1 MKSPYLTKSPSFW
14 LGMLATVIIVV
25 GVRELALVVCTAL
38 GMPTATNIVGL
49 VSLFVVLM
57 GVRLARGGL
66 PNWLS
71 SSASVLLVDSGF
83 AFLPVSAGA
92 GILMFGLGGDLMA
105 VSAVIIISTV
115 IPLWAFAKLAEKWLK
130 DDHKDDRKE
139 NAHANA

>member
-1 MKSPYLTKSPSFW
+1 MKSPYLTKSPTFW
-14 LGMLATVIIVV
+14 LGLLATVAIVI

-49 VSLFVVLM
+49 VSLFLVLI
-57 GVRLARGGL
+57 GVRLIKGGL
-66 PNWLS
+66 PTWLS

-105 VSAVIIISTV
+105 VSAVIIISTL
-115 IPLWAFAKLAEKWLK
+115 IPLWAFAKLSEKWLK
-130 DDHKDDRKE
+130 GDTE
-139 NAHANA
+139 AQGGNS

>member
-1 MKSPYLTKSPSFW
+1 MKSPYLTTSPTFW
-14 LGMLATVIIVV
+14 LGMLATIAIVV

-49 VSLFVVLM
+49 VSLFIILI
-57 GVRLARGGL
+57 GVRLAKGSL
-66 PNWLS
+66 PHWLS

-92 GILMFGLGGDLMA
+92 GILLFGLGSDLPA

-115 IPLWAFAKLAEKWLK
+115 IPLWAFAKLSEKWLNQG
-130 DDHKDDRKE
+130 DT
-139 NAHANA
+139 NANP

>member
-1 MKSPYLTKSPSFW
+1 MKSPYLTTSPTFW
-14 LGMLATVIIVV
+14 LGMLATVLIVV

-57 GVRLARGGL
+57 GVRLAKGGL
-66 PNWLS
+66 PHWLS

-92 GILMFGLGGDLMA
+92 GILLFGLGADLPA

-115 IPLWAFAKLAEKWLK
+115 LPLWAFAKLSAKWLDNTT
-130 DDHKDDRKE
+130 DDKGD
-139 NAHANA
+139 NHANA